1 MIMKTILVPTDFS
14 PNATKALD
22 YAAQLAQM
30 AGANIVIMHVT
41 DLTHASMNENVILPE
56 AFDKDII
63 DAANE
68 KLNILVQVTREIS
81 GQKVDKQLYNGF
93 VTDAIEEAAKENNA
107 DLVVMGTLGNA
118 AIKEKLFGS
127 ITAKLISHLPV
138 PILAIPLLYEW
149 EIPKNI
155 LLAVNH
161 FDEQPSTLLP
171 IIELARLLGA
181 TLNVTIFTNEDRAG
195 AVDYLQ
201 HKKDIDLFCRNMQ
214 HDFPELN
221 IVPAPVYGHNFED
234 AITNYIAENPTE
246 MLVMITH
253 KRNFLESIFSRSMTR
268 KMSYHTD
275 IPLLSIPV

>member
-1 MIMKTILVPTDFS
+1 
-14 PNATKALD
+14 
-22 YAAQLAQM
+22 
-30 AGANIVIMHVT
+30 
-41 DLTHASMNENVILPE
+41 
-56 AFDKDII
+56 
-63 DAANE
+63 
-68 KLNILVQVTREIS
+68 
-81 GQKVDKQLYNGF
+81 
-93 VTDAIEEAAKENNA
+93 
-107 DLVVMGTLGNA
+107 MGTLGNA

-181 TLNVTIFTNEDRAG
+181 TLNVTIFTNEDTAG